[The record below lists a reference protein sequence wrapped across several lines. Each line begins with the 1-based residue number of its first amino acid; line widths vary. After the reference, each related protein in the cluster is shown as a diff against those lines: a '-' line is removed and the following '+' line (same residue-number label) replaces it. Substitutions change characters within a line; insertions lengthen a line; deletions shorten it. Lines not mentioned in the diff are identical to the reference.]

1 MVGLLIEHKMT
12 KTIVFNKN
20 LRIGELDA
28 EADSN
33 LLDHCFIDNGYIDQ
47 LLDEVSAVKSYR
59 NFNNSSINI
68 WRHNMR

>member
-47 LLDEVSAVKSYR
+47 LDQEKVLFY
-59 NFNNSSINI
+59 INLKDPYI
-68 WRHNMR
+68 SVNA